1 MTPAEWVALVVIFL
15 AASCLQAGIG
25 FGMGMLAA
33 PFIALI
39 DPALLPATV
48 IIMSILLTS
57 IVTVAEKDS
66 LDLRGA
72 GWALVGRVPGS
83 VAGALLV
90 TVMAPAVLSW
100 VVVATVVTGV
110 VFSLRGWAPKVTRWS
125 QIVAGAASGV
135 MGTTTSIGGAPMAI
149 IWQGSDSAR
158 LRGTLSAFLLVGS
171 IISFGLLVAF
181 GAVAPQT
188 WLVVVWMIPVVLLG
202 FVASRFITPHLDKTR
217 TKRLALGASL
227 LGCALLVVTQLVQLL
242 A

>member
-1 MTPAEWVALVVIFL
+1 MTPADWAALAAIFFF
-15 AASCLQAGIG
+15 ASCLQAGVG

-39 DPALLPATV
+39 DPGLLPASV
-48 IIMSILLTS
+48 ISMSILLTS
-57 IVTVAEKDS
+57 VVTLAERDS

-72 GWALVGRVPGS
+72 GWALLGRVPGS

-100 VVVATVVTGV
+100 VVVATVVAGV

-125 QIVAGAASGV
+125 QILAGAASGI

-149 IWQGSDSAR
+149 LWQGSDSAR

-171 IISFGLLVAF
+171 IISLGLLLAF
-181 GAVAPQT
+181 GAVEPRT
-188 WLVVVWMIPVVLLG
+188 WVVVLWMTPVALLG
-202 FVASRFITPHLDKTR
+202 FAVSRLITPHLDKAR
-217 TKRLALGASL
+217 TKRIALGASL
-227 LGCALLVVTQLVQLL
+227 VGCGLLVVTQLVQLL
-242 A
+242 G